1 MAKVSIN
8 GLVVGV
14 IEVTKDDV
22 IRLQK
27 EGFTVEIR

>member
-1 MAKVSIN
+1 MAKISIN

-14 IEVTKDDV
+14 IEVTKNDV

>member
-8 GLVVGV
+8 GLVIGV

-22 IRLQK
+22 IRLQN

>member
-22 IRLQK
+22 IRLQN

>member
-22 IRLQK
+22 VRLQK

>member
-14 IEVTKDDV
+14 IEVTKDDI
-22 IRLQK
+22 IRLQT
-27 EGFTVEIR
+27 EGFVVEVQ

>member
-8 GLVVGV
+8 GLVIGV
-14 IEVTKDDV
+14 IEVTKDDI
-22 IRLQK
+22 IRLQT

>member
-8 GLVVGV
+8 GLVVGI

-22 IRLQK
+22 IRLQN

>member
-14 IEVTKDDV
+14 IEVTKDD
-22 IRLQK
+22 IISLQT
-27 EGFTVEIR
+27 EGFVVEVQ

>member
-14 IEVTKDDV
+14 IEVTKDD
-22 IRLQK
+22 IIKLQN